1 MVDCDKTSGGCGGGY
16 MDNAWRYVANAV
28 GQSSSAL
35 YPYKAAKG
43 TCRYKE
49 ASMKKATVSRSDPVI
64 DIPRN
69 DTNTMMRLLANN
81 RLISVG
87 IAVVRSFK
95 SYK

>member
-1 MVDCDKTSGGCGGGY
+1 MH
-16 MDNAWRYVANAV
+16 
-28 GQSSSAL
+28 SAL
-35 YPYKAAKG
+35 TQISIKVNSLSANVMLFVSTLIESGQNCYILIKAAKG

-81 RLISVG
+81 QLISVG